1 MPRNNIVLSLHG
13 SFSNFLELFFA
24 GCGHELCTKCALYLC
39 STSSC
44 YTEASGPPG
53 SVPCPLCRH
62 GIVSFMRLEKAAR
75 SKEGSTCSSLGLC
88 SSYPQSDPTS
98 SKENSP
104 TSLRANENRN
114 SVVLTDTLRAV
125 TCTGFSNLK
134 NFPSCIC
141 TEGLG
146 GNHVDQC
153 SNIDNNNNTAE
164 VVNNTTA
171 IIDLNDNIII
181 DVDDPIS
188 VDNILG
194 GDEILSGIMTTPEI
208 VEGRNMEVIGSRGCL
223 FSVTPWR
230 CKLMMN

>member
-1 MPRNNIVLSLHG
+1 M
-13 SFSNFLELFFA
+13 ELFFA

-39 STSSC
+39 STSSS

-53 SVPCPLCRH
+53 SVPCPLCRN

-88 SSYPQSDPTS
+88 SRYPQSDPTS
-98 SKENSP
+98 SKEDSP
-104 TSLRANENRN
+104 TSSRANENRN
-114 SVVLTDTLRAV
+114 SLVLTDTFRAV

-141 TEGLG
+141 TEGPG
-146 GNHVDQC
+146 GKHLDQC
-153 SNIDNNNNTAE
+153 SNIDNNSNTAE

-171 IIDLNDNIII
+171 IIDLNDNIIDLNDNII
-181 DVDDPIS
+181 DVDEPIS

-194 GDEILSGIMTTPEI
+194 GDEILSGIMTPDI

-230 CKLMMN
+230 CKLMMQ